1 MDRLHENLLQIGRQG
16 LEPCLVENPDEQA
29 LGVVD
34 LGEELGVLELLGD
47 VAHHG
52 SVIQTV
58 DGARLHGHGHVR
70 PGHHHRVHTPGV
82 VCELVDLGLGDA
94 ELDLPGLLQGPDRD
108 LGGPAVIAV
117 AGDVQAHDA
126 LVLHGIHE
134 MIEHL
139 LVGDELVQF
148 LERVDQI
155 GQIDH
160 AETGAE
166 VGGGD
171 RTDRHALN
179 GAHLQLIEHLY
190 LSAQD
195 GEGFVVEVN
204 LAVGALP
211 ELVADGKPGEDPFD
225 GRRGY
230 VGYDRFVLGAGRIER
245 RLPGIHRRCLLLGQN
260 RPDEQ
265 GEKNKT
271 SQSQKQRFVH
281 FHPCLLFLPLVN
293 KLRSFVKVCL
303 TAIKQ
308 LTRSLSREKAGS

>member
-1 MDRLHENLLQIGRQG
+1 M
-16 LEPCLVENPDEQA
+16 PWCF
-29 LGVVD
+29 
-34 LGEELGVLELLGD
+34 
-47 VAHHG
+47 
-52 SVIQTV
+52 
-58 DGARLHGHGHVR
+58 
-70 PGHHHRVHTPGV
+70 
-82 VCELVDLGLGDA
+82 
-94 ELDLPGLLQGPDRD
+94 
-108 LGGPAVIAV
+108 
-117 AGDVQAHDA
+117 
-126 LVLHGIHE
+126 HGIHE

-166 VGGGD
+166 VGGGN

-179 GAHLQLIEHLY
+179 GAHLQLIEHLH
-190 LSAQD
+190 LSAQY

-245 RLPGIHRRCLLLGQN
+245 RLPGIHRRCLLLGGN